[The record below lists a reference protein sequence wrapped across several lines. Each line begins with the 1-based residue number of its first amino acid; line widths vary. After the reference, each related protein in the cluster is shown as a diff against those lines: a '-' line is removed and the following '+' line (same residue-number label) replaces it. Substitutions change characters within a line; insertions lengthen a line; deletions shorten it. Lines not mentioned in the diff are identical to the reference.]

1 MVSIVRL
8 SALRPVP
15 PPKPLPAL
23 TLALTGTRPRPDPRP
38 NPPLSGRPLT
48 LAHPAPQKASSAF
61 RDAKT
66 AVLIASDVAARGVD
80 YPDVSLVVQLGAP
93 DNREQYVHRTGRTG
107 RAGKVRLMPG

>member
-1 MVSIVRL
+1 MGIRHS
-8 SALRPVP
+8 
-15 PPKPLPAL
+15 PLHSRKSQSYR
-23 TLALTGTRPRPDPRP
+23 T
-38 NPPLSGRPLT
+38 
-48 LAHPAPQKASSAF
+48 KASSAF

-107 RAGKVRLMPG
+107 RAG